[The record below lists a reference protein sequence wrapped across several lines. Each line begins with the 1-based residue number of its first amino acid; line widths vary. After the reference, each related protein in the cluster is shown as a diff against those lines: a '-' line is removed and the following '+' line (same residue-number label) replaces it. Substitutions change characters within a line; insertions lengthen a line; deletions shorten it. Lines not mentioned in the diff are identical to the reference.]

1 MQNPLLV
8 EFSTP
13 FETLPFDQIKTEH
26 FLPAI
31 EIEIEKTK
39 AEIDQ
44 ITQNPALPS
53 FANTIEAME
62 ESGQRLGIISGGLF
76 NLNSAETSKSLQEVT
91 QKAAHTLTALQNDI
105 RLNEALFKR
114 IQKVYEQKDTIELT
128 AEQKTLLEK
137 EYKGFVRNGAL
148 LPAEK
153 KEKLR
158 AIDQELAQLE
168 LRFGENVLEDSNAFS
183 LHISDEK
190 ELSGLPQ
197 SALAMA
203 KEMAKSKSLEGW
215 LFTLDYPSY
224 IPFMTYADYRELRK
238 KMSLAFGK
246 RGFQSNDHNN
256 EEIIQSIVQFR
267 YKRAQ
272 LLGYDSHAAFVL
284 EERMAKDE
292 SIVCHFLNDLRDKAF
307 PKAKK
312 EWEEIKVFGQQEL
325 GFKTVEKWDT
335 AYISE
340 KIKQARFSFNEEEL
354 KPYFALPKVIA
365 GLFKIVERL
374 YGLCFKLRE
383 DIPVYHPDVQAYEVT
398 KDGVFHAVLYTDF
411 HPREGK
417 RNGAWMTSYRS
428 QNHQQRPHVSIVC
441 NFSPPTENT
450 PALLTFNEVT
460 TLFHEFGHA
469 LHGMLANTHYAALS
483 GTSVYWDFVELPSQV
498 LENWCYQAEAL
509 ALFAQHYQTGE
520 LIPVHYIEK
529 IIKAGQFQQG
539 LQTLRQLSFSYLDLS
554 WHSENSINI
563 QGVKAHEKAIMAPF
577 QFTEDHEE
585 NCMSTAFSHIFQG
598 GYAAGYYSYKW
609 AEVLDADAFEL
620 FLEKGIFN
628 AATAKAFHDHVLSKG
643 GTEHPMTLY
652 KRFRG
657 QTPNPKALLKRAG
670 LID

>member
-44 ITQNPALPS
+44 ITQNPALAS

-62 ESGQRLGIISGGLF
+62 ESGQRLGIISGALF

-91 QKAAHTLTALQNDI
+91 QKAAPILTALQNDI

-114 IQKVYEQKDTIELT
+114 IQKVHEQKDTIELT

-158 AIDQELAQLE
+158 AIDQELAQLG

-224 IPFMTYADYRELRK
+224 VPFMTYADNRELRK

-256 EEIIQSIVQFR
+256 EEIIQSIVQLR

-292 SIVCHFLNDLRDKAF
+292 SSVRHFLNDLRDKAY
-307 PKAKK
+307 PKAEK
-312 EWEEIKVFGQQEL
+312 EWEDIKVFGQQEL
-325 GFKTVEKWDT
+325 RYKTVEKWDT

-354 KPYFALPKVIA
+354 KPYFALPKVTA

-374 YGLCFKLRE
+374 YGLSFKLRE
-383 DIPVYHPDVQAYEVT
+383 DIPVYHPDVQAYEVI
-398 KDGVFHAVLYTDF
+398 KDGVFHAVLYADF

-428 QNHQQRPHVSIVC
+428 QNHQYRPHVSIVC

-483 GTSVYWDFVELPSQV
+483 GTNVYWDFVELPSQV
-498 LENWCYQAEAL
+498 LENWCYQAEVL
-509 ALFAQHYQTGE
+509 ELFAQHYQTGE
-520 LIPVHYIEK
+520 LIPSLYIEK

-539 LQTLRQLSFSYLDLS
+539 LQTLRQLSFGYLDLS
-554 WHSENSINI
+554 WHSENSIDI

-577 QFTEDHEE
+577 QFTEDDKK

-657 QTPNPKALLKRAG
+657 QTPNPKALLNRAG